1 MTRLLTV
8 LLVFVGAL
16 VQPAEASDVTLDPLR
31 QAELARLDPIRGP
44 AVSADALQG
53 RIVIVTFFA
62 SWCPPCHQEFRDLKR
77 LGAEYRD
84 RGLSIVAVN
93 LFETWGNLA
102 DPARLEGFL
111 ARHDP
116 PFAVVR
122 GEAGTGAL
130 FGDVSRIP
138 TLFLFGPDGEAHLH
152 FVHERGSKQTYVG
165 YDRLKIVIDSLLRI
179 EENKNSQIN

>member
-1 MTRLLTV
+1 MV
-8 LLVFVGAL
+8 LLLFVGAL
-16 VQPAEASDVTLDPLR
+16 VPAAGASELALDPLR
-31 QAELARLDPIRGP
+31 RAELARLAPIRGP
-44 AVSADALQG
+44 AVSVDALQG

-62 SWCPPCHQEFRDLKR
+62 SWCPPCHQEFRELKR
-77 LGAEYRD
+77 LEAEYRD

-93 LFETWGNLA
+93 LFENWGNRS

-122 GEAGTGAL
+122 GEARTGAL

-138 TLFLFGPDGEAHLH
+138 TLFLFGPDGEPHLN
-152 FVHERGSKQTYVG
+152 FVHERGAKQTYVG
-165 YDRLKIVIDSLLRI
+165 YEQLKIVIDSLLGI
-179 EENKNSQIN
+179 EENKDS

>member
-1 MTRLLTV
+1 MARLLTI
-8 LLVFVGAL
+8 LLVFAGAL
-16 VQPAEASDVTLDPLR
+16 VPPAAASELALDPER
-31 QAELARLDPIRGP
+31 RAELSRLEPIRGP
-44 AVSADALQG
+44 AVSAEALPG

-62 SWCPPCHQEFRDLKR
+62 SWCPPCHQEFRELKR

-84 RGLSIVAVN
+84 RGLAIVAVN
-93 LFETWGNLA
+93 LFEDWGNLS
-102 DPARLEGFL
+102 DPARLDGFL

-122 GEAGTGAL
+122 GEARTGAL

-138 TLFLFGPDGEAHLH
+138 TLLLFGPDGAAHLH
-152 FVHERGSKQTYVG
+152 FVHERGSAQTYVG

-179 EENKNSQIN
+179 EENKNS